1 MAQPPCHLHCS
12 TGLVAFA
19 QDDGLEFDDM
29 GTLLDEF
36 PEQPLDFFGALRSAL
51 YDDQIREWIQ
61 KDVLEKSIT
70 DEDANLSEVSR
81 RLVRK

>member
-1 MAQPPCHLHCS
+1 MIAASTLVPCLLVCS
-12 TGLVAFA
+12 
-19 QDDGLEFDDM
+19 QDDGLTFEDM
-29 GTLLDEF
+29 GILLDEF
-36 PEQPLDFFGALRSAL
+36 PDQPLDFFGALRSAI

-61 KDVLEKSIT
+61 KDVLAKSIT